1 MHRATGRCEAG
12 DKMEEGKKIVAKL
25 GELKYELQH
34 DRKMTCV
41 YTVAVQEVE
50 GSADKL

>member
-1 MHRATGRCEAG
+1 
-12 DKMEEGKKIVAKL
+12 MEEGKKIVAKL

-41 YTVAVQEVE
+41 YNFHELNEQR
-50 GSADKL
+50 SADELEPTGE